1 MMFKNYLKTTIR
13 NMSRYK
19 GYAFI
24 NIFGLAAGMACCIM
38 IISYILTELSYDK
51 YHEHADRIFRVAT
64 DVNAGGFIA
73 KLAISNAP
81 LGPALKNNYPEVL
94 QFARIQPRDKQFV
107 VYQNHQFFEEGVVW
121 ADNSIFSV
129 FSFPFTKGGPS
140 FALQTANSIV
150 LTEES
155 AKKYFGDTDDP
166 IGKVLR
172 FNNRDNFTVTGVV
185 ENVPNNSHFSFDML
199 CSLETRYAQNRE
211 NMEVWLNFNLY
222 TYLLLPED
230 YDLKLLEQKLQD
242 VVEKHMGNELKA
254 MGGEINYFLQPLTR
268 IHLHSNLENEISDNS
283 RISYIYIFSAIALF
297 ILLIACINF
306 MNLATAR
313 STIRAK
319 EVGLRKVVGAFK
331 KQLIMQFMG
340 ESLLI
345 SIIAFI
351 FSLVLVRFFLP
362 VFSSL
367 SGRDLHLDFL
377 GIPWLMPGLFGLVLF
392 VGLIAGSYPA
402 FFLSSF
408 KPVTVL
414 KGKIRSGRTSTRF
427 RSILVISQFVISITL
442 IIGTS
447 IILKQLNFVKNKN
460 LGYDKGNLIVT
471 ELMDTRL
478 RQSQESIRAELKKV
492 PGVLNAATSHVVP
505 GQDANVQPF
514 IPEGFS
520 QEQAQL
526 MQSINIDPEFI
537 PTYEIELIEGRNF
550 SHEFTTD
557 ADEAVI
563 INETALRKF
572 GWDKAVG
579 KTIQVPGD
587 RVSEWNLRTIIG
599 VVKDFHFDS
608 LHSIIMPLCLSN
620 EPNYFNTIT
629 IRINPNNT
637 LETLSLL
644 QEKWKTIDPA
654 NPLDFFFLDEYFGRQ
669 YASDERLSNIFGAF
683 TLFAIFIACLGL
695 FGMASFMAEQRT
707 KEIGIRKVLGASIP
721 GVVTLMSRDFI
732 KLVLAA
738 NVIAWPIAY
747 FTMRS
752 WLRNFA
758 YQAGINIWIF
768 VQTAA
773 LAIGIALITVSYQ
786 SVKSAFANPVDA
798 IKYE

>member
-1 MMFKNYLKTTIR
+1 MLKNYLKTTFR
-13 NMSRYK
+13 NLSRYK

-24 NIFGLAAGMACCIM
+24 NIFGLAVGMACCIL
-38 IISYILTELSYDK
+38 IISFILTELSYDR
-51 YHEHADRIFRVAT
+51 YHEHADHIYRVAT
-64 DVNAGGFIA
+64 DVNAGVFIA

-81 LGPALKNNYPEVL
+81 IGPALKNNYPEVL

-107 VYQNHQFFEEGVVW
+107 VYQNRQFFEEGVVW
-121 ADNSIFSV
+121 ADNSIFDV
-129 FSFPFTKGGPS
+129 FSFPFTKGDPQT
-140 FALQTANSIV
+140 ALQTAYSVV
-150 LTEES
+150 LTEDI
-155 AKKYFGDTDDP
+155 AKKYFRDTDP
-166 IGKVLR
+166 LGKVLR
-172 FNNRDNFTVTGVV
+172 FNNRDNFTITGVV

-211 NMEVWLNFNLY
+211 NMEIWLNFNLF

-230 YDLKLLEQKLQD
+230 YDFKILEQKLPE
-242 VVEKHMGNELKA
+242 VVEKYMGHDLKA
-254 MGGEINYFLQPLTR
+254 IGGEINYFLQPLKR

-283 RISYIYIFSAIALF
+283 QISYIYIFSAIALL

-313 STIRAK
+313 SAIRAK
-319 EVGLRKVVGAFK
+319 EVGLRKVVGAIK

-351 FSLVLVRFFLP
+351 FSLVLVRLALP
-362 VFSSL
+362 VFSGL
-367 SGRDLHLDFL
+367 SGRDLHLDFM
-377 GIPWLMPGLFGLVLF
+377 GIPWLIPGLIALVFF

-408 KPVTVL
+408 NPVTVL
-414 KGKIRSGRTSTRF
+414 KGKFSSSRASTRF

-460 LGYDKGNLIVT
+460 LGFDKGNLIVT
-471 ELMDTRL
+471 ELMDSRL
-478 RQSQESIRAELKKV
+478 RQSQESIKAELKKV
-492 PGVLNAATSHVVP
+492 PGVINAATSHVVP
-505 GQDANVQPF
+505 GQEANVQPF

-537 PTYEIELIEGRNF
+537 PTYGIELIEGRNF

-557 ADEAVI
+557 SDEAVL
-563 INETALRKF
+563 INETAMRKF
-572 GWDKAVG
+572 GWDNAVG

-587 RVSEWNLRTIIG
+587 KVSEWNLRTIIG
-599 VVKDFHFDS
+599 VVKDFHIDS
-608 LHSIIMPLCLSN
+608 LHSIIMPLCLTD
-620 EPNYFNTIT
+620 EPNYFNTVT
-629 IRINPNNT
+629 IRINPKNIS
-637 LETLSLL
+637 ETLGLL
-644 QEKWKTIDPA
+644 QEKWKTIDPGHPF
-654 NPLDFFFLDEYFGRQ
+654 NFFFLDEYFGRQ

-695 FGMASFMAEQRT
+695 FGMASFMAEQKT

-732 KLVLAA
+732 KLVLVA

-752 WLRNFA
+752 WLQNFA

-768 VQTAA
+768 LQTAA

-786 SVKSAFANPVDA
+786 SIKSAFTNPVDA

>member
-1 MMFKNYLKTTIR
+1 MLKNYLKTTFR
-13 NMSRYK
+13 NLSRHK

-24 NIFGLAAGMACCIM
+24 NIFGLAVGMACCIL
-38 IISYILTELSYDK
+38 ILSYILTELSYDK
-51 YHEHADRIFRVAT
+51 YHEHTDQIYRVAT

-107 VYQNHQFFEEGVVW
+107 AYENRRFFEGGVLW
-121 ADNSIFSV
+121 ADNSIFNV
-129 FSFPFTKGGPS
+129 FSFPFTKGDPVS
-140 FALQTANSIV
+140 ALQTANSIV

-155 AKKYFGDTDDP
+155 AKKYFGDTDP
-166 IGKVLR
+166 LGKMLR
-172 FNNRDNFTVTGVV
+172 FNNQDNFTVTGVV
-185 ENVPNNSHFSFDML
+185 EKVPHNSHFSFDML

-230 YDLKLLEQKLQD
+230 YDFKILEQKLPE
-242 VVEKHMGNELKA
+242 VVDKYMGNDLKA
-254 MGGEINYFLQPLTR
+254 MGGEIHYFLQPLTG
-268 IHLHSNLENEISDNS
+268 IHLHSNLENEISGNS

-313 STIRAK
+313 SAVRAK
-319 EVGLRKVVGAFK
+319 EVGLRKVVGALK
-331 KQLIMQFMG
+331 KQLIMQFVG

-345 SIIAFI
+345 SIFAFI
-351 FSLVLVRFFLP
+351 FSLVLLRFVLP
-362 VFSSL
+362 VFSSI
-367 SGRDLHLDFL
+367 SGRDLHLDFM
-377 GIPWLMPGLFGLVLF
+377 GIPWLIPGLIGLVIF

-414 KGKIRSGRTSTRF
+414 KGQIKSGRASTTF
-427 RSILVISQFVISITL
+427 RCILVISQFVISITL

-460 LGYDKGNLIVT
+460 LGFDKGNLIVS
-471 ELMDTRL
+471 ELMNSRL
-478 RQSQESIRAELKKV
+478 RQSQQSIKAELKKV
-492 PGVLNAATSHVVP
+492 PGVINAATSHVVP

-520 QEQAQL
+520 QEQAQM

-537 PTYEIELIEGRNF
+537 PTYGIELIEGRNF

-557 ADEAVI
+557 ADKAVI
-563 INETALRKF
+563 INETAMRKF
-572 GWDKAVG
+572 GWDTAVG
-579 KTIQVPGD
+579 KTIQVPGNI
-587 RVSEWNLRTIIG
+587 VSEWNQRSIIG
-599 VVKDFHFDS
+599 VVKDIHIDS

-620 EPNYFNTIT
+620 ESNYFNTIT
-629 IRINPNNT
+629 IRINPKNVS
-637 LETLSLL
+637 ETLGLL
-644 QEKWKTIDPA
+644 QEKWKTIDPV
-654 NPLDFFFLDEYFGRQ
+654 NPFDFFFLDEYFGRQ
-669 YASDERLSNIFGAF
+669 YASDERLRNIFGAF

-695 FGMASFMAEQRT
+695 FGMASFMAEQKT

-747 FTMRS
+747 FTMQS
-752 WLRNFA
+752 WLQNFA
-758 YQAGINIWIF
+758 YQTGITIWIF

-786 SVKSAFANPVDA
+786 SIKSAFTNPVDA
-798 IKYE
+798 IKHE

>member
-1 MMFKNYLKTTIR
+1 MLKNYLKTTFR
-13 NMSRYK
+13 NLSRYK

-24 NIFGLAAGMACCIM
+24 NIFGLAVGMACCIL
-38 IISYILTELSYDK
+38 IISYIVTELSYDR
-51 YHEHADRIFRVAT
+51 YHEHADHIYRVAT
-64 DVNAGGFIA
+64 DVNAGPFIA

-107 VYQNHQFFEEGVVW
+107 VYQNHRFFEEGVVW
-121 ADNSIFSV
+121 ADNSIFDV
-129 FSFPFTKGGPS
+129 FSFPFTKGDPLS
-140 FALQTANSIV
+140 ALQTAYSVII
-150 LTEES
+150 TEEI
-155 AKKYFGDTDDP
+155 AKKYFGDTDP
-166 IGKVLR
+166 LGKVLR
-172 FNNRDNFTVTGVV
+172 FNNRDDFTITGVV

-211 NMEVWLNFNLY
+211 NMEVWLNFNLF

-230 YDLKLLEQKLQD
+230 YDFKILEQKLPE
-242 VVEKHMGNELKA
+242 VVEKYMGQNLKA
-254 MGGEINYFLQPLTR
+254 MGGEINYFLQPLTG
-268 IHLHSNLENEISDNS
+268 IHLHSNLENEMSGNS

-313 STIRAK
+313 SAIRAK

-345 SIIAFI
+345 SMIAFI
-351 FSLVLVRFFLP
+351 FSLLLVRFALP
-362 VFSSL
+362 VFSGL
-367 SGRDLHLDFL
+367 SGRDLHLDFM
-377 GIPWLMPGLFGLVLF
+377 GIPWLIPGLIGLVIF

-402 FFLSSF
+402 FFLSSL
-408 KPVTVL
+408 KPITVL
-414 KGKIRSGRTSTRF
+414 KGKNRAGRTSTRF
-427 RSILVISQFVISITL
+427 RSILVVSQFVISITL

-460 LGYDKGNLIVT
+460 LGFDKGNLIVT
-471 ELMDTRL
+471 ELMDNRL
-478 RQSQESIRAELKKV
+478 RQSQESIKAELKKV
-492 PGVLNAATSHVVP
+492 PGIINAATSHVVP
-505 GQDANVQPF
+505 GQAANVQPF

-537 PTYEIELIEGRNF
+537 PTYGIELIEGRNF

-563 INETALRKF
+563 INETAMRKF
-572 GWDKAVG
+572 GWDNAVG

-587 RVSEWNLRTIIG
+587 KVFEWNLRTIIG
-599 VVKDFHFDS
+599 VVKDFHIDS

-629 IRINPNNT
+629 IRFNPKNIS
-637 LETLSLL
+637 ETLGLI
-644 QEKWKTIDPA
+644 QEKWKSVDPGHPF
-654 NPLDFFFLDEYFGRQ
+654 NFFFLDEYFGRQ
-669 YASDERLSNIFGAF
+669 YISDERLSKIFGAF

-732 KLVLAA
+732 KLILVA

-747 FTMRS
+747 FTIRS
-752 WLRNFA
+752 WLQNFA
-758 YQAGINIWIF
+758 YQARINIWIF
-768 VQTAA
+768 LQTAA

-786 SVKSAFANPVDA
+786 SVKSALTNPVDA

>member
-1 MMFKNYLKTTIR
+1 L
-13 NMSRYK
+13 SRYK

-24 NIFGLAAGMACCIM
+24 NIFGLAAGMACCIL

-51 YHEHADRIFRVAT
+51 YHEHSDRIYRVAT

-81 LGPALKNNYPEVL
+81 LGPALKNSYPEVL

-107 VYQNHQFFEEGVVW
+107 VYQNRQFFEEGVIW
-121 ADNSIFSV
+121 ADNSIFNV
-129 FSFPFTKGGPS
+129 FSFPFTKGDPTS
-140 FALQTANSIV
+140 ALQTAYSVI
-150 LTEES
+150 LTEET
-155 AKKYFGDTDDP
+155 AKKYFGDTDP
-166 IGKVLR
+166 LGKALR
-172 FNNRDNFTVTGVV
+172 FNNRNDFTVTGVV
-185 ENVPNNSHFSFDML
+185 ENVPTNSHFSFDML

-222 TYLLLPED
+222 TYLLFPED
-230 YDLKLLEQKLQD
+230 YDFKILEQKLPD
-242 VVEKHMGNELKA
+242 VVEKYMGNDLKA
-254 MGGEINYFLQPLTR
+254 MGGKINYFLQPLKG
-268 IHLHSNLENEISDNS
+268 IHLHSNLENEISGNS
-283 RISYIYIFSAIALF
+283 RISYIYIFSAIAIF

-313 STIRAK
+313 SSIRAK

-331 KQLIMQFMG
+331 KQLIIQFLG

-351 FSLVLVRFFLP
+351 FSLVLVRIALP

-367 SGRDLHLDFL
+367 SGRELHLDFL
-377 GIPWLMPGLFGLVLF
+377 GIPWLIPGLTGFVIF

-414 KGKIRSGRTSTRF
+414 KGQIRSGRASTRF
-427 RSILVISQFVISITL
+427 RSILVVTQFIISITL

-447 IILKQLNFVKNKN
+447 IILKQLDYVKNKN
-460 LGYDKGNLIVT
+460 LGFDKGNLIVT

-478 RQSQESIRAELKKV
+478 RQSQESIKAELKKV
-492 PGVLNAATSHVVP
+492 PGVINAATSHVVP

-514 IPEGFS
+514 IPQGFS
-520 QEQAQL
+520 QEQSQL
-526 MQSINIDPEFI
+526 MLSINIDQEFI
-537 PTYEIELIEGRNF
+537 PTYGIELIEGRNF

-557 ADEAVI
+557 ANEAVI
-563 INETALRKF
+563 INETAMRKF
-572 GWDKAVG
+572 GWNNAVG
-579 KTIQVPGD
+579 KTIQVPSNK
-587 RVSEWNLRTIIG
+587 VSEWNLRTIIG
-599 VVKDFHFDS
+599 VIKDFHFDS

-620 EPNYFNTIT
+620 EPNYFNTVT
-629 IRINPNNT
+629 IRINPKNIS
-637 LETLSLL
+637 ETLGLL
-644 QEKWKTIDPA
+644 QEKWKTIVPGH
-654 NPLDFFFLDEYFGRQ
+654 PFDFFFLDEYFGRK
-669 YASDERLSNIFGAF
+669 YASDEKLSNIFGAF

-695 FGMASFMAEQRT
+695 FGMASFMSEQRT
-707 KEIGIRKVLGASIP
+707 KEIGIRKVMGASIL

-732 KLVLAA
+732 KLVLVA

-752 WLRNFA
+752 WLQNFA

-768 VQTAA
+768 VQTAV
-773 LAIGIALITVSYQ
+773 LAVGIAVITVSYQ
-786 SVKSAFANPVDA
+786 SIKSAFANPVDT